1 MEGQSVTDSV
11 NELMDYVDDVE
22 ELVDDEDASEEG
34 AEDEPE
40 EGLESESEE
49 ETEGEE
55 PEEESEE
62 EPEEKLIEIT
72 IGDEEYEVNL
82 EELKSGYIRNEEL
95 VKAKEQ
101 LEEQVSAKEYELL
114 ADREKLVEQY
124 NQLLLEDSANLLQF
138 QNIDWDKFRQQNPEA
153 YREWRIK
160 YVEAQ
165 EAHQSRLQ
173 RRDHISSLH
182 KKQEELRHQAY
193 VTKQQKLA
201 LELIP
206 ELEEPNFVDELVSYG
221 KTIGF
226 TREEIFGIV
235 EAKQL
240 YVLKQA
246 MDNSNAKA
254 RRAEASKKIEKVVP
268 QVVKPRTTTTKA
280 DTDKTK
286 SSALRSKLN
295 STHSMKDAANVLL
308 DFI

>member
-1 MEGQSVTDSV
+1 M
-11 NELMDYVDDVE
+11 
-22 ELVDDEDASEEG
+22 
-34 AEDEPE
+34 
-40 EGLESESEE
+40 
-49 ETEGEE
+49 
-55 PEEESEE
+55 
-62 EPEEKLIEIT
+62 
-72 IGDEEYEVNL
+72 
-82 EELKSGYIRNEEL
+82 
-95 VKAKEQ
+95 
-101 LEEQVSAKEYELL
+101 
-114 ADREKLVEQY
+114 
-124 NQLLLEDSANLLQF
+124 LLEDSANLLQF
-138 QNIDWDKFRQQNPEA
+138 QNIDWEKFRQQNPEA

-165 EAHQSRLQ
+165 EAHQSRVQ
-173 RRDHISSLH
+173 RRDHIASLH

-206 ELEEPNFVDELVSYG
+206 ELEEPNFVDEIVAYA
-221 KTIGF
+221 KTIGY
-226 TREEIFGIV
+226 TREEVFGIV

>member
-1 MEGQSVTDSV
+1 MTGQSVTDSV
-11 NELMDYVDDVE
+11 NELMDYVDDIE
-22 ELVDDEDASEEG
+22 ELVDEEEASEEG
-34 AEDEPE
+34 TEEEPE
-40 EGLESESEE
+40 EGLETEESEGDSE
-49 ETEGEE
+49 EE
-55 PEEESEE
+55 PEEPLEE
-62 EPEEKLIEIT
+62 VEEKLIEIT

-124 NQLLLEDSANLLQF
+124 NQLLLEDNANLQQF
-138 QNIDWDKFRQQNPEA
+138 QNIDWEKFRQQNPEA

-165 EAHQSRLQ
+165 EAHQSRVQ
-173 RRDHISSLH
+173 RRDQIASLH
-182 KKQEELRHQAY
+182 KKQEEARHQAY
-193 VTKQQKLA
+193 VSKQQRLA

-206 ELEEPNFVDELVSYG
+206 ELEEPNFVDELVAYG

-254 RRAEASKKIEKVVP
+254 RRAEANKKIEKVVP